1 MCRLSGKM
9 SERQMNGSKKNE
21 KPDEKSSASID
32 NGGSNNNR
40 MEVLKRRRRSKYDR
54 EGSEAMLLVRE
65 SYLIDRESSSSGT
78 FVLKKTKKKSKLSK
92 RHEKDSPSGG
102 MEALI
107 PSLIGVIALVVIV
120 MGKMGFRGRASVA
133 GIDLGTTNS
142 VICVQQQSKGVGQI
156 ECIPDPYNDSPIIPS
171 VISFLDNTSTT
182 ITTTTKKKKKMEGTT
197 FPVDPSHVIVGSEAK
212 SRIDSHPHHTLYHAK
227 RVIAQSFSS
236 NTVKEMMEEVEFHIV
251 VNETDDAQNVLF
263 RVPFHGGASVLV
275 TEEKDDDRFVSLSPQ
290 QVGSYVVNHLIQLT
304 QDFLGHENVKSA
316 VIAVPAKFDRTQRD
330 ITVEAFKK
338 AGVTVTRILEEPVAA
353 ALAYGLQKKE
363 NVDYIMVYDFGGGTL
378 DVSILHVAEGGY
390 VEVMGSDGDEHLGGA
405 DFDAAVAHLL
415 LNKYDTGDHHMIQSV
430 TNAIQNLALP
440 HNNNNDDDDDDTF
453 DVEEQLAT
461 SCPKLKNIPLCTLSS
476 FHTIGEKIKIQL
488 SSFPNGGA
496 TVKESCYG
504 LSDTSSSSSSSSHDT
519 TTPSSSFEDFC
530 TQLEIITME
539 VSSSEYDSV
548 CQSLY
553 HRSMIPI
560 RTLLNDLNIEPDEV
574 DEVVMVGG
582 TTRMPKIRTMVQE
595 ELGVSSLNTEIDP
608 DITVAYG
615 AASVID

>member
-1 MCRLSGKM
+1 MCRLSGNM
-9 SERQMNGSKKNE
+9 SESEMNGSKKND
-21 KPDEKSSASID
+21 KPDGDKSTASID
-32 NGGSNNNR
+32 RDDNR
-40 MEVLKRRRRSKYDR
+40 VEEVRRRRRRSKYDK
-54 EGSEAMLLVRE
+54 EGSEEMKLVRDSNTE
-65 SYLIDRESSSSGT
+65 ERELSSGT

-107 PSLIGVIALVVIV
+107 PSLIGVVALGVIV

-156 ECIPDPYNDSPIIPS
+156 ECIPDPYNDSPIVPS
-171 VISFLDNTSTT
+171 VISFLDTSSTSASTSTT
-182 ITTTTKKKKKMEGTT
+182 KTKKNMDGTS
-197 FPVDPSHVIVGSEAK
+197 FPVDPSHVIVGSKAK
-212 SRIDSHPHHTLYHAK
+212 TRIDSHPHHTLYHAK

-236 NTVKEMMEEVEFHIV
+236 DTVKEMMEEVEFDIV
-251 VNETDDAQNVLF
+251 ANETDNYQNVLF
-263 RVPFHGGASVLV
+263 RVPFHSPGVILS
-275 TEEKDDDRFVSLSPQ
+275 EKEHDHYNHHSTGFISLSPQ

-304 QDFLGHENVKSA
+304 QQYLGHENVKSA

-415 LNKYDTGDHHMIQSV
+415 LHKYDSGDHLMIQSV
-430 TNAIQNLALP
+430 TNAIHNLVLQNKKQ
-440 HNNNNDDDDDDTF
+440 DDDF
-453 DVEEQLAT
+453 DVEEHLAT
-461 SCPKLKNIPLCTLSS
+461 SCPKLKEIPLCTLSS
-476 FHTIGEKIKIQL
+476 FHTIGEKMKIQL
-488 SSFPNGGA
+488 SAFPNGGA

-504 LSDTSSSSSSSSHDT
+504 LSHSTHSTAT
-519 TTPSSSFEDFC
+519 TTTSSFEDFC
-530 TQLEIITME
+530 TQLEIIQME

-548 CQSLY
+548 CQNLY
-553 HRSMIPI
+553 DRSMIPI
-560 RTLLNDLNIEPDEV
+560 RNLLNDLNVEANEV

-582 TTRMPKIRTMVQE
+582 TTRMPKIRTMVQN
-595 ELGVSSLNTEIDP
+595 ELGVSTLNTQIDP